1 MDDFAISID
10 KIQKLIFSNTI
21 KETGWESAKL
31 ASKTLEEHIIELKK
45 QAGKDILIGRMNIT
59 EYFQAFMINLS

>member
-21 KETGWESAKL
+21 KDTGWESAKL
-31 ASKTLEEHIIELKK
+31 ASKTLDEHIVELKK
-45 QAGKDILIGRMNIT
+45 QAGKKIFLL
-59 EYFQAFMINLS
+59 EE